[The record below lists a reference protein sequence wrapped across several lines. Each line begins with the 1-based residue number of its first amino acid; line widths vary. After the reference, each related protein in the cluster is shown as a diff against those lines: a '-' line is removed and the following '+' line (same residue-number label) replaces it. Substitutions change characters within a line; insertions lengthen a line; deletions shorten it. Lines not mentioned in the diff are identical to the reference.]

1 VPEFLAVASADSR
14 SMEEVLADPSV
25 SFPLK
30 TVLLAWMERDCVDAA
45 DDARLLC
52 GLLAAR
58 AAAALGSPS

>member
-1 VPEFLAVASADSR
+1 
-14 SMEEVLADPSV
+14 MEEVLADPSV